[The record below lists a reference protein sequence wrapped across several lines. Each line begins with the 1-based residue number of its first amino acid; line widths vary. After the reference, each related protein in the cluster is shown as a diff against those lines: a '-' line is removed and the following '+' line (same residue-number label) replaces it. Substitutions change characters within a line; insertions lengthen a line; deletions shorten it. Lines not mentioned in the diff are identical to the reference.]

1 MRAFKDVNDGF
12 GWILTCVDHFSGYAL
27 AHPMEYKEAQE
38 VAECLAETFKW
49 LGVWQIVHADNGG
62 EFNNDLV
69 HSLEEM
75 LNIKSIHGSILTL
88 GARKS

>member
-1 MRAFKDVNDGF
+1 MPCRD
-12 GWILTCVDHFSGYAL
+12 
-27 AHPMEYKEAQE
+27 ME

-62 EFNNDLV
+62 EFKNDLV

-75 LNIKSIHGSILTL
+75 LNIKSIHGGAYSPWEQGKVERFNQTL
-88 GARKS
+88 ERALCK